1 MSLRTPRDASFS
13 TNLAA
18 ALAAVSG
25 GVAIWLSLQPHRLSD
40 LYRLV
45 GWCGTWV
52 RGAHLYGPAA
62 DVDYPPWAIVLLSP
76 LSLTPAA
83 VLPVLWVAG
92 NLACLVYVARA
103 LTRRLAMAGDRD
115 DLSANELMF
124 LLMAAGAM
132 RTLNQFSLL
141 SLALAVAGTRSAGTL
156 RPLWLGLSLF
166 KPQIGGV
173 LWAYAV
179 WQREWRLAGTAL
191 LVPVALTVVYAAHA
205 GVPLSSVPIH
215 YAQSIA
221 LQYGGW
227 FTGQTE
233 ITPWIHALLPGVPVA
248 VLALAVAA
256 VVFAPLSGSRPLL
269 GLALA
274 SLLSVRHLSYDLILL
289 LPWVAGLSRR
299 AVWTLMPC
307 FLLDPSALIRLVS
320 PDSWLAMHADR
331 AFVCAGW
338 LAAVWVSARPRIA
351 TGHDTMGHN

>member
-18 ALAAVSG
+18 ALAAISG
-25 GVAIWLSLQPHRLSD
+25 GLAIWLSLQPERLSD
-40 LYRLV
+40 LFRLV
-45 GWCGTWV
+45 EWCGMWA
-52 RGAHLYGPAA
+52 RGTHVYGPAS

-76 LSLTPAA
+76 LSLAPTAI
-83 VLPVLWVAG
+83 LPVLWVAA

-103 LTRRLAMAGDRD
+103 LTRRLAMSGDRD

-173 LWAYAV
+173 LWVYAV

-191 LVPVALTVVYAAHA
+191 IVPVVLTGVYAAHA
-205 GVPLSSVPIH
+205 GVSLPSVPLE

-233 ITPWIHALLPGVPVA
+233 ITPWVRAVVPGVPAA
-248 VLALAVAA
+248 VLALALAA
-256 VVFAPLSGSRPLL
+256 VVFAPLSASRPLL

-299 AVWTLMPC
+299 VVWALVPC
-307 FLLDPSALIRLVS
+307 FLLDPSALVRLIR
-320 PDSWLAMHADR
+320 PDSWLALHADR
-331 AFVCAGW
+331 AFLFLGW
-338 LAAVWVSARPRIA
+338 MVAVWLSTRRHVS
-351 TGHDTMGHN
+351 TGQEETQ